1 MRRLSGNLPLLASV
15 LSATLILLGALAW
28 FRPHL
33 ISKPLPVA
41 GVPAPAALSAVSQFA
56 VPIKGRA
63 CMNAVTVSTKSETAA
78 FQFQTARP
86 VSSLSPTVELVLLA
100 PGYQVAASLAGVR
113 PEIPVRL
120 PISPPKHTVI
130 ATACF
135 VNRSHTTVLFDGAT
149 EARTISRSETLVD
162 GRPVVGDIALTFYER
177 RRLSPLE
184 RLGTIFEH
192 ASNLTDG
199 LLPAWLIWVV
209 AALVCF
215 GVPCAVILAF
225 YLAIREDE
233 RRPQDERIIVEQGSE
248 SA

>member
-1 MRRLSGNLPLLASV
+1 MRKLSPNLPLLASV
-15 LSATLILLGALAW
+15 LSATVILLGALAW

-33 ISKPLPVA
+33 TIKRLPVA

-56 VPIKGRA
+56 VPSKGRA
-63 CMNAVTVSTKSETAA
+63 CMNAVTVSTKSEVAA
-78 FQFQTARP
+78 FQFQTTSP
-86 VSSLSPTVELVLLA
+86 VSSLSPTVELVLVA
-100 PGYQVAASLAGVR
+100 RGYQAVATLAGVR
-113 PEIPVRL
+113 PKIPVRL

-135 VNRSHTTVLFDGAT
+135 VNRSHTPVLFDGTT
-149 EARTISRSETLVD
+149 EPRTISRSETLVN
-162 GRPVVGDIALTFYER
+162 GRPIVGDIALAFYER
-177 RRLSPLE
+177 RSLSPLE

-209 AALVCF
+209 AVLVCF
-215 GVPCAVILAF
+215 GVPCAVVLAF

-233 RRPQDERIIVEQGSE
+233 ERPNDERIIVEKGRE
-248 SA
+248 PA